1 MNRLIILDNLRHGWV
16 RLLMIGGLCV
26 VTQAGMT
33 EPLIYTGILYTGI
46 LYTGSLV
53 TAAFLIGVLPMTLA
67 IFIPPSPTPVRNS
80 MLLESL
86 LPIARTELI
95 NTHWMLRAIL
105 PAAWLTLSFII
116 AWLLGS
122 PDRISAAMPSY
133 LPVHL
138 FAAYL
143 CGTSLNF
150 LASGVLR
157 QASPGNPQPLAA
169 VLGFV
174 AMAAPVAYLGA
185 LWTWREDQGV
195 AFVLVLFA
203 LVFAAVARHIACSKL
218 LLPMSRR
225 PSPPSSRRK
234 HRIGRDS
241 RSGGFIQLAQTLFT
255 LQFAMVTAFLLLLVL
270 VQLLV
275 RSMVPAEG
283 PLYPLEE
290 LVSFGLPFVLLTTRF
305 AFDGAMMVGRECR
318 PFRILPL
325 SSGSLAALILATT
338 SGTLALGMLLM
349 SPVAFFVYGIEAGGF
364 ILTLSFCVIGVTSLA
379 TPFCL
384 RFFNLYFLAPLFLFM
399 FVLMEV
405 GGFFHDGFTEGFP
418 IPIAL
423 AGMIGLLPLVLS
435 WWFLKRLLTHSSQFY
450 RPPSVPRLFTL
461 AESHS

>member
-16 RLLMIGGLCV
+16 RLLVIGAPYV
-26 VTQAGMT
+26 VTLALMM
-33 EPLIYTGILYTGI
+33 EPLI
-46 LYTGSLV
+46 YTGSLV
-53 TAAFLIGVLPMTLA
+53 TAAFLIGALPIMLA
-67 IFIPPSPTPVRNS
+67 LCIPPSPTPVRNS

-105 PAAWLTLSFII
+105 PAAWLTLFFII
-116 AWLLGS
+116 GWLLGS
-122 PDRISAAMPSY
+122 PDRIRAAMPSY
-133 LPVHL
+133 LPMHL
-138 FAAYL
+138 FAACL

-150 LASGVLR
+150 LASGTLR
-157 QASPGNPQPLAA
+157 QASPGNPQPLAG

-174 AMAAPVAYLGA
+174 AMAAPVAYLGT
-185 LWTWREDQGV
+185 LWTWHQVQGV

-203 LVFAAVARHIACSKL
+203 LMFAAIARHIACSKL

-225 PSPPSSRRK
+225 PSPPSSWRK

-255 LQFAMVTAFLLLLVL
+255 LQFAMVTAVLLLLVL

-275 RSMVPAEG
+275 RNMVPAEG

-290 LVSFGLPFVLLTTRF
+290 LVSFGLPFVLLATRF
-305 AFDGAMMVGRECR
+305 AFDAAMMVGRECR
-318 PFRILPL
+318 LFRILPL

-364 ILTLSFCVIGVTSLA
+364 ILTLSFCLIGITSLA

-384 RFFNLYFLAPLFLFM
+384 RFSKLYFLVPSYLLFM
-399 FVLMEV
+399 FILMEV
-405 GGFFHDGFTEGFP
+405 GGFFYDGFKAGSLMP
-418 IPIAL
+418 LAL
-423 AGMIGLLPLVLS
+423 AGMIALLSLVLS
-435 WWFLKRLLTHSSQFY
+435 WWSLKRLLTHSSEFY
-450 RPPSVPRLFTL
+450 RPSVPRLFTL
-461 AESHS
+461 AENHS